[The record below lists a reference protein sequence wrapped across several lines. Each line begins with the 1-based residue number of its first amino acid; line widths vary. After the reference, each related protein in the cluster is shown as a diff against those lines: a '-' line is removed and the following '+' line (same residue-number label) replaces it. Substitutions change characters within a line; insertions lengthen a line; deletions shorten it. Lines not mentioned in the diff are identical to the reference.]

1 MPERRSPGV
10 QEPRVDGR
18 RDTDP
23 RLTTRDC
30 ADRLGVTPGFVLGEI
45 KAGRLEAVAYRR
57 GGLRAVYRVS
67 PAALASYRRQ
77 YGWTSCQAS

>member
-1 MPERRSPGV
+1 MAERRSPAV

-30 ADRLGVTPGFVLGEI
+30 ADRLGVSTGFVIGEI
-45 KAGRLEAVAYRR
+45 KQGRLAAAVIRR
-57 GGLRAVYRVS
+57 GGRRAIYRVS
-67 PAALASYRRQ
+67 PASLQAYVRQ
-77 YGWTSCQAS
+77 FGWTSTRAS